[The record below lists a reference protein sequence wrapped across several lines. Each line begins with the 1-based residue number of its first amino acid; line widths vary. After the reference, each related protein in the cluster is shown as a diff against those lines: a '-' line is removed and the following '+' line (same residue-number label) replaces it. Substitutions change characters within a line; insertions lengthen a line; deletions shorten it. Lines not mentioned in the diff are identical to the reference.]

1 MGEMVLSEPKPLPSI
16 SDWPEGTKW
25 QSNTFT
31 INFLNCRCWSLETS
45 LLYGIL
51 LQKLKWTFFRIQSSL
66 GFFNPMGWSKSV
78 SALQFRGWFYTASEK
93 PSLHLKKK
101 KFSYQEKGRLKELTS
116 FEGLNIIV
124 HLNLHGSLLS
134 WLLLS
139 SYFRLKDELGE

>member
-78 SALQFRGWFYTASEK
+78 SALQFCGWFYTASEK
-93 PSLHLKKK
+93 PSLRLK
-101 KFSYQEKGRLKELTS
+101 KFSYQEKVRLKELTS
-116 FEGLNIIV
+116 FEGLNTTV
-124 HLNLHGSLLS
+124 HLNLHSSLLK
-134 WLLLS
+134 LTIIILI
-139 SYFRLKDELGE
+139 F